1 MTAFRKS
8 PLIASVAFYCVF
20 CSSLMDFKAQTHI
33 VSSKCFKHGLCTHGG
48 LFVCFCYYIT
58 SSLFLELYLIC
69 HLTHYKGENSLYL
82 ISVSAPGY
90 TQGLPFPCS
99 VMPICKMRS
108 NYHIKSECFT
118 HTHIYI
124 ENLLGF
130 AVQK

>member
-1 MTAFRKS
+1 
-8 PLIASVAFYCVF
+8 
-20 CSSLMDFKAQTHI
+20 MDFKAQTHI

-48 LFVCFCYYIT
+48 LFVCFYYYIT